1 MAGGINDQGKKSD
14 KWHMILWGRR
24 RRHPFKCKMRV
35 TKKKMQKGQRG
46 VWIEP
51 KVKALYAKGG
61 G

>member
-1 MAGGINDQGKKSD
+1 MAYDPLGKE
-14 KWHMILWGRR
+14 
-24 RRHPFKCKMRV
+24 
-35 TKKKMQKGQRG
+35 KKETHFQMQDESNKEKMQKGQRG